1 MTQKQSEI
9 EKMTWT
15 PEEQEAYYNALED
28 RCQHFEET
36 INSTVDMLQVII
48 QDFEVSVLKSMLGP
62 IIERLNSL
70 VVFLE
75 ATSASAPNLNKYYS
89 LEE

>member
-1 MTQKQSEI
+1 MTC
-9 EKMTWT
+9 T
-15 PEEQEAYYNALED
+15 PEEREAYCNALED

-36 INSTVDMLQVII
+36 INSTVGLLQAII
-48 QDFEVSVLKSMLGP
+48 QDFEASVLNSMLSP

-70 VVFLE
+70 IVFLE
-75 ATSASAPNLNKYYS
+75 ATSASAPNPHKYYS

>member
-1 MTQKQSEI
+1 
-9 EKMTWT
+9 MTWT

-36 INSTVDMLQVII
+36 INSTVGLLQVII
-48 QDFEVSVLKSMLGP
+48 QDFEVPVLKSMLGP

-70 VVFLE
+70 IIFLE
-75 ATSASAPNLNKYYS
+75 ATSASAPNPNKYYS
-89 LEE
+89 LKEQ